1 MKNKYQR
8 MAFAILGKTLL
19 FALLFITVCYGVLT
33 FFADQ
38 SSLLENRP
46 ALVLGLLAAVLFF
59 SLVFFVF
66 RQICDLNAVSM
77 ALKAVIRGA
86 EQPVMLPDELQLLED
101 DLAHLKEELVRREQ
115 EAALSE
121 KKKNELVAY
130 LAHDLKTPLTS
141 VLAYLSML
149 DTQPEMPE
157 EERIKYTHITMEKR
171 CA

>member
-1 MKNKYQR
+1 

-77 ALKAVIRGA
+77 ARGR
-86 EQPVMLPDELQLLED
+86 PDSSEGGARQTGAGGGTER
-101 DLAHLKEELVRREQ
+101 KEKE
-115 EAALSE
+115 
-121 KKKNELVAY
+121 
-130 LAHDLKTPLTS
+130 
-141 VLAYLSML
+141 
-149 DTQPEMPE
+149 
-157 EERIKYTHITMEKR
+157 
-171 CA
+171 

>member
-1 MKNKYQR
+1 MKNKYQK

-66 RQICDLNAVSM
+66 RQIDLQM
-77 ALKAVIRGA
+77 AINEIYARHGRIFGTESIQQYFEGKSWYQGTTDADHFSDSVFSSVENQNIQFLLKKMG
-86 EQPVMLPDELQLLED
+86 LE
-101 DLAHLKEELVRREQ
+101 
-115 EAALSE
+115 
-121 KKKNELVAY
+121 
-130 LAHDLKTPLTS
+130 
-141 VLAYLSML
+141 
-149 DTQPEMPE
+149 
-157 EERIKYTHITMEKR
+157 
-171 CA
+171 